1 MDGEQIEELHGAA
14 VGTDAPMAEAG
25 IDAAESAR
33 PRERAGSSRWVR
45 QFVVGVV
52 VAGTLVFALG
62 RRAELSS
69 AVTLAK
75 ARQEMQSG
83 HSFQAAR
90 ALEVTNRQ
98 NPDDRAVR
106 VALIEAYYRAGE
118 PERARKLQNQVVFTP
133 EEEKRIQPLVEKVES
148 TAEALQTGADML
160 REGQFVQ
167 ALPVLKQAA
176 KDMPDSPLP
185 HAYLA
190 KAYGGLYVTRMKP
203 EDLEACRAA
212 QRRLADIDPAL
223 AAQVQ
228 KPLSQLEVLP
238 EVMKHTNA
246 ADEALKAGKTEAAIP
261 ELDAA
266 DRLYPNSAMVH
277 ALRAIVHAQRF
288 EKTGAA
294 DEKRQALEE
303 YQTAIQLNPARA
315 SMRPRL
321 GKLAKDAGD

>member
-1 MDGEQIEELHGAA
+1 
-14 VGTDAPMAEAG
+14 V
-25 IDAAESAR
+25 
-33 PRERAGSSRWVR
+33 
-45 QFVVGVV
+45 
-52 VAGTLVFALG
+52 
-62 RRAELSS
+62 
-69 AVTLAK
+69 
-75 ARQEMQSG
+75 
-83 HSFQAAR
+83 
-90 ALEVTNRQ
+90 
-98 NPDDRAVR
+98 
-106 VALIEAYYRAGE
+106 
-118 PERARKLQNQVVFTP
+118 
-133 EEEKRIQPLVEKVES
+133 
-148 TAEALQTGADML
+148 
-160 REGQFVQ
+160 
-167 ALPVLKQAA
+167 
-176 KDMPDSPLP
+176 
-185 HAYLA
+185 
-190 KAYGGLYVTRMKP
+190 
-203 EDLEACRAA
+203 
-212 QRRLADIDPAL
+212 L

>member
-1 MDGEQIEELHGAA
+1 MDGEQIEELHGADDITA
-14 VGTDAPMAEAG
+14 APSTGSG
-25 IDAAESAR
+25 IDAAGAR
-33 PRERAGSSRWVR
+33 PLHRAGSSRWMR
-45 QFVVGVV
+45 QFVIGAA

-69 AVTLAK
+69 AVTLAQ
-75 ARQEMQSG
+75 ARRQMQSG

-90 ALEVTNRQ
+90 ALAAVNQQ
-98 NPDDRAVR
+98 NPGDRAVR

-118 PERARKLQNQVVFTP
+118 PEQARKLQNQVVFTP

-148 TAEALQTGADML
+148 TTEALRTGADLL

-167 ALPVLKQAA
+167 ALPLIQKAT
-176 KDMPDSPLP
+176 KDLPDSPVP
-185 HAYLA
+185 QAYLV
-190 KAYGGLYVTRMKP
+190 KAYGGLYVTRLKP
-203 EDLEACRAA
+203 DDLEACQAA
-212 QRRLADIDPAL
+212 QRRLAEIDPGL
-223 AAQVQ
+223 AAQIQ
-228 KPLSQLEVLP
+228 KPLSRLEVLP
-238 EVMKHTNA
+238 EVVKHTNT

-288 EKTGAA
+288 EKTGSA

-303 YQTAIQLNPARA
+303 YQTAIQLNPTRA
-315 SMRPRL
+315 SLRPRL
-321 GKLAKDAGD
+321 GALAKDAGD